1 MSVKESF
8 VKRRRFVGVLI
19 ALLVTLG
26 LSRVNFAQTAPPR
39 SPSDTVRE
47 FYNAMRERRI
57 REAFAL
63 SIWKAA
69 IEGLKPD
76 DFADLQPDFEKAAGK
91 IPDKVEITGEQI
103 SGNLA
108 TVFMKVPNEDD
119 PAKVEAAPI
128 PLMLVNGQWIIG
140 DKDNLEIV
148 RKAGNRFFFEARIE
162 THHTDVEA
170 LMKRI
175 LVVQLAYSQNHN
187 GLFADLP
194 TLISIGYM
202 PKDIEG
208 IETTGY
214 HFHLSLGKDA
224 KSYIAGAEPAQYGR
238 SGRLSYSID
247 QTGIFKSADNGGTPL
262 K

>member
-8 VKRRRFVGVLI
+8 VNRRQLVGVLI

-26 LSRVNFAQTAPPR
+26 LSQVAFAQTAPPR

-76 DFADLQPDFEKAAGK
+76 DFAELQPDFERAAGK
-91 IPDKVEITGEQI
+91 IPEKVEITGEQI

-162 THHTDVEA
+162 SHHTDVEA

-214 HFHLSLGKDA
+214 HFHLTLGKDA